1 MDKVDGYDAARIFAN
16 DVAEASTILVQKL
29 KDKEIQPP
37 QAQNIMQY
45 KKLFRREGLLFLFVI
60 KTI

>member
-1 MDKVDGYDAARIFAN
+1 MDKVDSYDAARIFAN

-29 KDKEIQPP
+29 KNKEIQPP
-37 QAQNIMQY
+37 QAQSIMQY

>member
-1 MDKVDGYDAARIFAN
+1 MDKVDSYDAARIFAN

-45 KKLFRREGLLFLFVI
+45 KKLFRREGLLFL
-60 KTI
+60 